1 MQGCVK
7 VILRT
12 LTMRYLILSWQEVYN
27 LTLRLSERI
36 VQSGFKP
43 DIVVGIARGGWI
55 PARIL
60 SDVLYANTLQNIRI
74 EYYTAVGEKGKNPKI
89 TQPLSG
95 TLSGKNILLVDEVA
109 DTGDSLQT
117 AIDHVKGLGAAEVR
131 SAVLHY
137 KPTSCIVPDFYMVE
151 TTSWTV
157 YPWENRESIIAL
169 VRIFKEEKKSTTMKE
184 IRDRLV
190 FEVGFE
196 PTVAD
201 YFIKRL

>member
-1 MQGCVK
+1 MD
-7 VILRT
+7 
-12 LTMRYLILSWQEVYN
+12 YLILSWQDVYN
-27 LTLRLSERI
+27 LTLQLSERI
-36 VQSGFKP
+36 VESGFVP
-43 DIVVGIARGGWI
+43 DVIVGIARGGWI

-60 SDVLYANTLQNIRI
+60 SDVLYATTLQNIRI
-74 EYYTAVGEKGKNPKI
+74 EYYTDVAAKGKAPRI
-89 TQPLSG
+89 TQPLTGSMKN
-95 TLSGKNILLVDEVA
+95 KNILIVDEVA
-109 DTGDSLQT
+109 DTGDTLLH
-117 AIDHVKGLGAAEVR
+117 AIEHVKALGAKGVR

-137 KPTSCIVPDFYMVE
+137 KPTSIVKPDFFMVE

-169 VRIFKEEKKSTTMKE
+169 VKIFKSKDDSLTMKE
-184 IRDRLV
+184 IRDKLV

>member
-1 MQGCVK
+1 MD
-7 VILRT
+7 
-12 LTMRYLILSWQEVYN
+12 YLILSWQDVYN
-27 LTLRLSERI
+27 LTLQLSERI
-36 VQSGFKP
+36 VASGFKP
-43 DIVVGIARGGWI
+43 DIIVGIARGGWI

-60 SDVLYANTLQNIRI
+60 SDVLYMESLQNIRI
-74 EYYTAVGEKGKNPKI
+74 EYYTDVGVRGKEPKI

-95 TLSGKNILLVDEVA
+95 SLEGRSVLIVDEIA
-109 DTGDSLQT
+109 DTGDSLYH
-117 AIDHVKGLGAAEVR
+117 AINHVKSLGVEEQR
-131 SAVLHY
+131 SAVLHL
-137 KPTSCIVPDFYMVE
+137 KPTSRVCPDYFMVH
-151 TTSWTV
+151 TSKWVV

-169 VRIFKEEKKSTTMKE
+169 VKIFKKESPTLELKE

>member
-1 MQGCVK
+1 MD
-7 VILRT
+7 
-12 LTMRYLILSWQEVYN
+12 YLILSWRDVYN
-27 LTLRLSERI
+27 HCLQLSERI
-36 VQSGFKP
+36 VNSGFIP
-43 DIVVGIARGGWI
+43 DVIVGIARGGWI

-74 EYYTAVGEKGKNPKI
+74 EYYTDVAEKGKEPKI
-89 TQPLSG
+89 TQPLTGSMKD
-95 TLSGKNILLVDEVA
+95 KNILLVDEVA
-109 DTGDSLQT
+109 DTGDTLQH
-117 AIDHVKGLGAAEVR
+117 AIDHVKALGAKGVR

-137 KPTSCIVPDFYMVE
+137 KPSSIVKPDFFMVE

-169 VRIFKEEKKSTTMKE
+169 IKIFKSEDDSLTMKE
-184 IRDRLV
+184 IRDKLV

>member
-1 MQGCVK
+1 MD
-7 VILRT
+7 
-12 LTMRYLILSWQEVYN
+12 YLILSWRDVYN
-27 LTLRLSERI
+27 LTLQLSERI
-36 VQSGFKP
+36 VSSGFVP
-43 DIVVGIARGGWI
+43 DIIVGIARGGWI

-60 SDVLYANTLQNIRI
+60 SDVLYTTSLENIRI
-74 EYYTAVGEKGKNPKI
+74 EYYTDVGVRGKSPRI

-95 TLSGKNILLVDEVA
+95 SLAGKSILLVDEVA
-109 DTGDSLQT
+109 DTGDSLHH
-117 AIDHVKGLGAAEVR
+117 AIEHVKNLGVEEQR
-131 SAVLHY
+131 SAVLHL
-137 KPTSCIVPDFYMVE
+137 KPTSRVIPDYHMVK

-157 YPWENRESIIAL
+157 YPWENRESIISL
-169 VRIFKEEKKSTTMKE
+169 IKIFKEEDPSMDMKQ

>member
-1 MQGCVK
+1 MD
-7 VILRT
+7 
-12 LTMRYLILSWQEVYN
+12 YLILSWRDVYN
-27 LTLRLSERI
+27 HCLQLSERI
-36 VQSGFKP
+36 VNSGFIP
-43 DIVVGIARGGWI
+43 DVIVGIARGGWI
-55 PARIL
+55 PARVL

-74 EYYTAVGEKGKNPKI
+74 EYYTDVSEKGKEPKI
-89 TQPLSG
+89 TQPLTGSMKD
-95 TLSGKNILLVDEVA
+95 KNILLVDEVA
-109 DTGDSLQT
+109 DTGDTLQH
-117 AIDHVKGLGAAEVR
+117 AIDHVKALGAKGVR

-137 KPTSCIVPDFYMVE
+137 KPTSIVKPDFYMVE

-169 VRIFKEEKKSTTMKE
+169 VKIFKSEDDSLTMKE
-184 IRDRLV
+184 IRDKLV

>member
-1 MQGCVK
+1 MD
-7 VILRT
+7 
-12 LTMRYLILSWQEVYN
+12 YLILSWQDVYN
-27 LTLRLSERI
+27 HCLQLSERI
-36 VQSGFKP
+36 VNSGFIP
-43 DIVVGIARGGWI
+43 DVIVGIARGGWI

-74 EYYTAVGEKGKNPKI
+74 EYYTDVAEKGKEPKI
-89 TQPLSG
+89 TQPLTGSMKD
-95 TLSGKNILLVDEVA
+95 KNILLVDEVA
-109 DTGDSLQT
+109 DTGDTLQH
-117 AIDHVKGLGAAEVR
+117 AIDHVKALGAKGVR

-137 KPTSCIVPDFYMVE
+137 KPTSIVKPDYFMVE

-169 VRIFKEEKKSTTMKE
+169 VKVFKSENPSLSMKD
-184 IRDRLV
+184 IRDKLV

>member
-1 MQGCVK
+1 MD
-7 VILRT
+7 
-12 LTMRYLILSWQEVYN
+12 YLILNWSDVMN

-36 VQSGFKP
+36 VASGFTP
-43 DIVVGIARGGWI
+43 DIIVGIARGGWI

-60 SDVLYANTLQNIRI
+60 SDVLYASTLENIRI
-74 EYYTAVGEKGKNPKI
+74 EYYTDVGVRGKEPKI

-95 TLSGKNILLVDEVA
+95 SLEGKKILIVDEVA
-109 DTGDSLQT
+109 DTGDSLFH
-117 AIDHVKGLGAAEVR
+117 AIEYAESLGVEEQR
-131 SAVLHY
+131 SAVLHL
-137 KPTSCIVPDFYMVE
+137 KPTSRVTPDYFMVK
-151 TTSWTV
+151 TSSWTV
-157 YPWENRESIIAL
+157 YPWENRESIISL
-169 VRIFKEEKKSTTMKE
+169 ERMFKQEDSSLNMKQ

>member
-1 MQGCVK
+1 M
-7 VILRT
+7 
-12 LTMRYLILSWQEVYN
+12 N

-36 VQSGFKP
+36 VSSGFTP
-43 DIVVGIARGGWI
+43 DIIVGIARGGWI

-60 SDVLYANTLQNIRI
+60 SDVLYANTLENIRI
-74 EYYTAVGEKGKNPKI
+74 EYYTDVGVRGKEPKI

-95 TLSGKNILLVDEVA
+95 SLEGKKILIVDEVA
-109 DTGDSLQT
+109 DTGDSLFH
-117 AIDHVKGLGAAEVR
+117 AIEYAKSLGVEELR
-131 SAVLHY
+131 SAVLHL
-137 KPTSCIVPDFYMVE
+137 KPTSRVTPDYFMVK
-151 TTSWTV
+151 TSSWTV
-157 YPWENRESIIAL
+157 YPWENRESIISL
-169 VRIFKEEKKSTTMKE
+169 VRMFKQEDSSLNMKQ

>member
-1 MQGCVK
+1 MD
-7 VILRT
+7 
-12 LTMRYLILSWQEVYN
+12 YLILSWRDVYN
-27 LTLRLSERI
+27 LTLQLSERI
-36 VQSGFKP
+36 VDSGFKP
-43 DIVVGIARGGWI
+43 DIIVGIARGGWI

-74 EYYTAVGEKGKNPKI
+74 EYYTDVGLRGKEPKI

-95 TLSGKNILLVDEVA
+95 SLEGKSILLVDEVA
-109 DTGDSLQT
+109 DTGDSLYH
-117 AIDHVKGLGAAEVR
+117 AMEHVKKLGVKEYR
-131 SAVLHY
+131 SAVLHL
-137 KPTSCIVPDFYMVE
+137 KPTSRVIPDYYMVE

-169 VRIFKEEKKSTTMKE
+169 VKIFKEEDPSLTMKQ
-184 IRDRLV
+184 IRNRLV
-190 FEVGFE
+190 FEAGFE

>member
-1 MQGCVK
+1 ME
-7 VILRT
+7 
-12 LTMRYLILSWQEVYN
+12 YLILSWRDVYN
-27 LTLRLSERI
+27 LTLQLSEKI
-36 VQSGFKP
+36 VTSGFKP
-43 DIVVGIARGGWI
+43 NVIVGIARGGWI

-60 SDVLYANTLQNIRI
+60 SDVLYMDTLQNIRI
-74 EYYTAVGEKGKNPKI
+74 EYYSDVGAKGKEPRI
-89 TQPLSG
+89 TQPLTGSMK
-95 TLSGKNILLVDEVA
+95 GKHVLLIDEVA
-109 DTGDSLQT
+109 DTGDTLHHAIEHVRSLGVE
-117 AIDHVKGLGAAEVR
+117 DVR

-137 KPTSCIVPDFYMVE
+137 KPTSVVVPDYYMVE

-157 YPWENRESIIAL
+157 YPWENRASIISL
-169 VRIFKEEKKSTTMKE
+169 IKIFREENSSLSMKQ

>member
-1 MQGCVK
+1 MD
-7 VILRT
+7 
-12 LTMRYLILSWQEVYN
+12 YLILSWRDVYN
-27 LTLRLSERI
+27 HCLQLSERI
-36 VQSGFKP
+36 VNSGFIP
-43 DIVVGIARGGWI
+43 DVIVGIARGGWI

-74 EYYTAVGEKGKNPKI
+74 EYYTDVAAKGKEPKI
-89 TQPLSG
+89 TQPLTGSMK
-95 TLSGKNILLVDEVA
+95 GKNILLVDEVA
-109 DTGDSLQT
+109 DTGDTLQHAIEHVT
-117 AIDHVKGLGAAEVR
+117 ALGAQGVR

-137 KPTSCIVPDFYMVE
+137 KPTSVVKPDFFMVE

-169 VRIFKEEKKSTTMKE
+169 VKIFKSENENLTMKE
-184 IRDRLV
+184 IRDKLV

>member
-1 MQGCVK
+1 MD
-7 VILRT
+7 
-12 LTMRYLILSWQEVYN
+12 YLILSWQEVYN
-27 LTLRLSERI
+27 LTLQLSERI
-36 VQSGFKP
+36 VSSGFKP
-43 DIVVGIARGGWI
+43 DIIVGIARGGWI

-60 SDVLYANTLQNIRI
+60 SDVLYMETLHNIRI
-74 EYYTAVGEKGKNPKI
+74 EYYTDVGVRGKEPKI

-95 TLSGKNILLVDEVA
+95 SLEGKKVLIVDEVA
-109 DTGDSLQT
+109 DTGDSLYH
-117 AIDHVKGLGAAEVR
+117 AIEYVKKLGVGEQR
-131 SAVLHY
+131 SAVLHL
-137 KPTSCIVPDFYMVE
+137 KPTSRVVPDYYMIE

-169 VRIFKEEKKSTTMKE
+169 VKMFKAEKPSMSMKQ